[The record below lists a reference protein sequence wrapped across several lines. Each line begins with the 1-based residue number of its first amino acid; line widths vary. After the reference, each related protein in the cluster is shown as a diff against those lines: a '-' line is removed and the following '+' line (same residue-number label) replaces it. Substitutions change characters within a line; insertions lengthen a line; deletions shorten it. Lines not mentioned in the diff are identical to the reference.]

1 MIPMNEPDLFPT
13 GRNYKFIGLY
23 FDPFDAP
30 RQLMALFFTPHAC
43 HSEQNLR
50 VRRICEMR
58 DLPEQAGI

>member
-1 MIPMNEPDLFPT
+1 MNEPDLFPT

-43 HSEQNLR
+43 HSEFSGTH
-50 VRRICEMR
+50 VPMIHK
-58 DLPEQAGI
+58 